1 MSTNPHYAG
10 ILSIEITW
18 SKVILIKHIA
28 IAFMITIAAYQTFLL
43 YPRLTH
49 SLILR
54 MRSEDN
60 LGEIHG
66 IGADKGLLWINVILS
81 ILILLLTS
89 IARIA

>member
-1 MSTNPHYAG
+1 
-10 ILSIEITW
+10 
-18 SKVILIKHIA
+18 
-28 IAFMITIAAYQTFLL
+28 
-43 YPRLTH
+43 
-49 SLILR
+49 

-66 IGADKGLLWINVILS
+66 IGADKGLLRINVILS